1 MIRGLLPLLIS
12 RTSTMTKPMSCCRG
26 GGYCDRCDVLVG
38 LDGLHVIGVD
48 RDQGGGLL
56 VRVESAPGLGGLGPE
71 PLRADRRAG

>member
-1 MIRGLLPLLIS
+1 
-12 RTSTMTKPMSCCRG
+12 MTKPMSCCRG